1 MGRFEEQHSSA
12 PGTVSE
18 GRLIIGP
25 RAPISDAN
33 AVPSPGSPVVSP
45 WGGPAPCSTWVRVWI
60 ALAALALAA
69 GDPSGILVARSRAQQ
84 QGDRLPEGTV
94 TELRIEGNA
103 SIPMEKIRAKL
114 LSRAGQPLDQQKV
127 EADIKSLIGTKW
139 FSDVRSWYEEAPP
152 RSGKYVLIF
161 RVREMPVLKVV
172 DFRGRKG
179 VPLKEIEENTD
190 LKVGNRADPT
200 KTRLALGQIQRL
212 YQEKGYELAE
222 VKLVEGGNVG
232 DVKVVFQIFEG
243 PKFKIASVDFKGNTF
258 ASDAQLWTKIT
269 SRKPI
274 LGLVGGKYHRDML
287 EEDKRKLTDYYQ
299 GQGFFEVKVTPVTR
313 PGASLGDVNLTF
325 VISEGTRYKVRN
337 LIFEGNQKI
346 KTAELREGLQLH
358 SGKPFLDSVREGD
371 LRLMASRY
379 NALGCIDTEITYEPR
394 FTNELGVVDLV
405 YKITEGEPYL
415 IGEFKIMGNTRTQD
429 KVIRR
434 EAVMAG
440 LLPGEILDKNR
451 LEIFQKRIQAL
462 GYFHNGAD
470 QMGKPIEIKI
480 VNKRPKDK
488 PYGDLMMPLLGEGV
502 TQARMQDPGSSMEL
516 VPAPETTPA
525 PNNVPRLE
533 PGTAPSAT
541 TPF

>member
-1 MGRFEEQHSSA
+1 MGRFGKQHSSA

-18 GRLIIGP
+18 GRVIIGP
-25 RAPISDAN
+25 RVPTSDAN

-60 ALAALALAA
+60 ALAALALVA

-84 QGDRLPEGTV
+84 GDKLPEGTV

-127 EADIKSLIGTKW
+127 EADIHSLIGTKW
-139 FSDVRSWYEEAPP
+139 FSDVQSWYEEAPP
-152 RSGKYVLIF
+152 KSGKYVLIF
-161 RVREMPVLKVV
+161 RVREMPVLKHVE
-172 DFRGRKG
+172 FRGRKG
-179 VPLKEIEENTD
+179 LPLKEIEESTD

-243 PKFKIASVDFKGNTF
+243 PKFKIASIDFKGNVF
-258 ASDAQLWTKIT
+258 ATDAQLRTKIT

-287 EEDKRKLTDYYQ
+287 DEDKRKLTDYYQ
-299 GQGFFEVKVTPVTR
+299 AQGFFEVKVTPVTR

-358 SGKPFLDSVREGD
+358 SGKPFLDGVREGD
-371 LRLMASRY
+371 LKLMASRY
-379 NALGCIDTEITYEPR
+379 NALGCI
-394 FTNELGVVDLV
+394 
-405 YKITEGEPYL
+405 
-415 IGEFKIMGNTRTQD
+415 
-429 KVIRR
+429 
-434 EAVMAG
+434 
-440 LLPGEILDKNR
+440 
-451 LEIFQKRIQAL
+451 
-462 GYFHNGAD
+462 
-470 QMGKPIEIKI
+470 
-480 VNKRPKDK
+480 
-488 PYGDLMMPLLGEGV
+488 
-502 TQARMQDPGSSMEL
+502 
-516 VPAPETTPA
+516 
-525 PNNVPRLE
+525 
-533 PGTAPSAT
+533 
-541 TPF
+541 